1 MATLKEISDGLAA
14 AVEKAGAGVVRVEG
28 RRGPAAS
35 GTVWEIGLVLTADH
49 VLEGDEGIRVSDGGG
64 SLAAVVVGRDPR
76 SDLALLRV
84 DGLGA
89 APAPRSAGAL
99 RPGELVLAIGR
110 PRALES
116 TFGVVN
122 AVAPASR
129 GWRGW
134 FMGDMIQTEA
144 PLNRGF
150 SGGPLVDADGAVVG
164 FNSWYYGRGN
174 TRALP
179 VATADRIARDLREV
193 GHVRRPYLG
202 IGTQPVSLD
211 PPLRAAAGQDSGLL
225 VVSVDGDSAAGV
237 AGVLQGDTL
246 LAVGDHA
253 TERMH
258 DLIRALVALE
268 VGSVQP
274 LKLLRGGQ
282 VTTVPVTLGEWP
294 REEAA
299 DGE

>member
-14 AVEKAGAGVVRVEG
+14 AVEKAGTGVVRVEG

-35 GTVWEIGLVLTADH
+35 GTVWEAGLVLTADH
-49 VLEGDEGIRVSDGGG
+49 VLDGDRDISIHDGEGSH
-64 SLAAVVVGRDPR
+64 AATVAGRDPR

-84 DGLGA
+84 EGLGA
-89 APAPRSAGAL
+89 APAPRSSAPL

-122 AVAPASR
+122 AVAPGWR

-134 FMGDMIQTEA
+134 FLGDMIQTEA

-150 SGGPLVDADGAVVG
+150 SGGPLVDAEGAVVG
-164 FNSWYYGRGN
+164 FNSWYYGRGS

-179 VATADRIARDLREV
+179 VATADRVFRDLRDH
-193 GHVRRPYLG
+193 GRVRRPYIG
-202 IGTQPVSLD
+202 IGTQAVSLD
-211 PPLRAAAGQDSGLL
+211 APLREVAGQDSGLL
-225 VVSVDGDSAAGV
+225 VISVDGESPAGA

-246 LAVGDHA
+246 LAVGDRQTA
-253 TERMH
+253 RMH
-258 DLIRALVALE
+258 DLVRALVALE
-268 VGSVQP
+268 VGSAQT
-274 LKLLRGGQ
+274 LRLLRGGQ
-282 VTTVPVTLGEWP
+282 ATEIEVTLGEWP
-294 REEAA
+294 EEQPESE
-299 DGE
+299 G